1 VALAAELIRA
11 HPAGCGG
18 EPRRVVADEYTRRVS
33 EAEGRGMAI
42 GIIMEFDGFK
52 PENYDAV
59 SQRINWPKNWPDGL
73 TFHVAGPTNGGMRL
87 VEIWDSRDQ
96 FDRWMAETIQPAIQ
110 EVTGEHGRAAGP
122 PPRFTEF
129 AVHRQEAR

>member
-1 VALAAELIRA
+1 M
-11 HPAGCGG
+11 
-18 EPRRVVADEYTRRVS
+18 T
-33 EAEGRGMAI
+33 I

-59 SQRINWPKNWPDGL
+59 SRRINWPEKWPDGL

-110 EVTGEHGRAAGP
+110 EVTAEHRRAAGP

-129 AVHRQEAR
+129 AIHRQEAR

>member
-1 VALAAELIRA
+1 M
-11 HPAGCGG
+11 
-18 EPRRVVADEYTRRVS
+18 S
-33 EAEGRGMAI
+33 I

-59 SQRINWPKNWPDGL
+59 SQRINWPENWPDGL

-110 EVTGEHGRAAGP
+110 EVTAEHRRAAGP

-129 AVHRQEAR
+129 AIHRQEAR